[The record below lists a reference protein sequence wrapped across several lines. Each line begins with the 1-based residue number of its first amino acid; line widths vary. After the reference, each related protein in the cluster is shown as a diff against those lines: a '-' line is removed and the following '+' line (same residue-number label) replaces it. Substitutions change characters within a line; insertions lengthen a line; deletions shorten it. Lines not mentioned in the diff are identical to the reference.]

1 VKESK
6 RLWPA
11 RFAEARESEDSQFD
25 IAEGP
30 RALFAGDA
38 LTRALMAEALAGGG
52 PFHLDSSWAS
62 PWLVEALRDDYPI
75 VRFFATGGLSTM
87 WKGTHEPDYL
97 NPRECREAADRFG
110 SLFDESV
117 RQKAAMLAETLRAK
131 RPNVDIE
138 VGE

>member
-1 VKESK
+1 
-6 RLWPA
+6 
-11 RFAEARESEDSQFD
+11 
-25 IAEGP
+25 
-30 RALFAGDA
+30 
-38 LTRALMAEALAGGG
+38 
-52 PFHLDSSWAS
+52 
-62 PWLVEALRDDYPI
+62 
-75 VRFFATGGLSTM
+75 M